1 MGDGLEIGKMT
12 QEKKKEDMT
21 LEELLDS
28 LPKLTPEQEAML
40 DEHGDWIVTPEN
52 RKPSFMAQ
60 KTTSKPST

>member
-1 MGDGLEIGKMT
+1 MNQP
-12 QEKKKEDMT
+12 QEQKKDKIREF
-21 LEELLDS
+21 LDS
-28 LPKLTPEQEAML
+28 LPELTPEQEAML

>member
-21 LEELLDS
+21 LEELLES
-28 LPKLTPEQEAML
+28 LLKLTPEQEAML

-52 RKPSFMAQ
+52 RKSSFTAQ
-60 KTTSKPST
+60 KTTLKPST